1 MAKTMP
7 EFPTRFDLGAFLS
20 RESHD
25 LRAPFNHIVGFSR
38 IVLKGQEGPLTD
50 FQRED
55 LTTVYNSGVR
65 ALFLLSSL
73 IEIARISEGE
83 KELSLAEIEAT
94 RFINEAVAYWRR
106 NNSAKDVQIEIE
118 ISMASPTV
126 YADETQLR
134 QVISS
139 LVSYAVEYTQGAA
152 KVILTMAEE
161 PDWLVTTVRS
171 VGQKAPT
178 QSALDLEMLGYISRA
193 YIEQHGGEIRVRE
206 ETDEGAVICFAL
218 PKRPGAELSASGM

>member
-7 EFPTRFDLGAFLS
+7 EFPTHFDLGAFLS

-73 IEIARISEGE
+73 IEIARISAGK
-83 KELSLAEIEAT
+83 KELSLTKIELT
-94 RFINEAVAYWRR
+94 PFINEAVVYWRR
-106 NNSAKDVQIEIE
+106 NNPAKDVQIEFG
-118 ISMASPTV
+118 ISIASPTM

-134 QVISS
+134 QIVSS
-139 LVSYAVEYTQGAA
+139 LVSYVVEYTQDAA
-152 KVILTMAEE
+152 KVILTIAEE
-161 PDWLVTTVRS
+161 PEWLVTTIQS
-171 VGQKAPT
+171 VGQKASS

-206 ETDEGAVICFAL
+206 ETDEGAIVCFAL
-218 PKRPGAELSASGM
+218 PKRSGVELPASGM

>member
-7 EFPTRFDLGAFLS
+7 EFPTHFDLGAFLS

-65 ALFLLSSL
+65 ALFMLSSL
-73 IEIARISEGE
+73 IEIARISAGK
-83 KELSLAEIEAT
+83 KELSLAEIELT
-94 RFINEAVAYWRR
+94 PFINEVVVYWRR
-106 NNSAKDVQIEIE
+106 NNPAKDVQIEFE
-118 ISMASPTV
+118 ISIASPTM

-139 LVSYAVEYTQGAA
+139 LVSYVVEYTQHAA
-152 KVILTMAEE
+152 KVILTMSEQ
-161 PDWLVTTVRS
+161 PDWLVTTIQS
-171 VGQKAPT
+171 VGQKASS

-206 ETDEGAVICFAL
+206 ETDEGAVICFTL
-218 PKRPGAELSASGM
+218 PKRSGAELPASET

>member
-1 MAKTMP
+1 MAKTTP
-7 EFPTRFDLGAFLS
+7 EFPARFDLGAFLS
-20 RESHD
+20 REAHD

-65 ALFLLSSL
+65 ALFLLNSL
-73 IEIARISEGE
+73 IEIARISQGE
-83 KELSLAEIEAT
+83 KELSLDEIEVT
-94 RFINEAVAYWRR
+94 PFIHDAVAYWKR

-118 ISMASPTV
+118 TSVAFPTMW
-126 YADETQLR
+126 ADETQLR

-139 LVSYAVEYTQGAA
+139 LVSYVVEYTQDAA
-152 KVILTMAEE
+152 KVILTMTEE
-161 PDWLVTTVRS
+161 PEWLVTAIRS
-171 VGQKAPT
+171 VGQKT
-178 QSALDLEMLGYISRA
+178 SSQSALDLDILGYISRA

-206 ETDEGAVICFAL
+206 ETDEGAVVCFAL
-218 PKRPGAELSASGM
+218 PKRSGAEVPASGM

>member
-1 MAKTMP
+1 MTKTMP

-50 FQRED
+50 YQRED

-65 ALFLLSSL
+65 ALFMLSSL
-73 IEIARISEGE
+73 IEIARINEGK
-83 KELSLAEIEAT
+83 KELDRAEIELT
-94 RFINEAVAYWRR
+94 PFINEAVAYWKR
-106 NNSAKDVQIEIE
+106 NNPAQDVQIEIE
-118 ISMASPTV
+118 ISRASPTI
-126 YADETQLR
+126 YADGTQLR

-139 LVSYAVEYTQGAA
+139 LVSYVAEYTQGAA

-161 PDWLVTTVRS
+161 PDWLVATLQS
-171 VGQKAPT
+171 VGQKASS

-206 ETDEGAVICFAL
+206 ETDEGAIICFAL
-218 PKRPGAELSASGM
+218 PKRSGGGGKP

>member
-7 EFPTRFDLGAFLS
+7 EFPTHFDLGAFLS

-83 KELSLAEIEAT
+83 KEVSLAEIEAT

-139 LVSYAVEYTQGAA
+139 LVSYVVEYTQGAA
-152 KVILTMAEE
+152 KVTLTMAEE
-161 PDWLVTTVRS
+161 PDWVVTTLQS

-218 PKRPGAELSASGM
+218 PKRSGGGKP

>member
-1 MAKTMP
+1 MAKAMP
-7 EFPTRFDLGAFLS
+7 EFPTHFDLGAFLS

-65 ALFLLSSL
+65 ALFMLSSL
-73 IEIARISEGE
+73 IEIARISAGK
-83 KELSLAEIEAT
+83 KELSLAEIELT
-94 RFINEAVAYWRR
+94 PFINEAVVYWRR
-106 NNSAKDVQIEIE
+106 NNPAKDVQIEFE
-118 ISMASPTV
+118 ISIASPTM

-139 LVSYAVEYTQGAA
+139 LVSYVVEYIQDAA
-152 KVILTMAEE
+152 KVVLTVTEE
-161 PDWLVTTVRS
+161 SEWLVTTIQS
-171 VGQKAPT
+171 VGQKASS

-193 YIEQHGGEIRVRE
+193 YIEQHGGDIRVRE
-206 ETDEGAVICFAL
+206 ETDEGAVVCFAL
-218 PKRPGAELSASGM
+218 PKQPGGGRKS